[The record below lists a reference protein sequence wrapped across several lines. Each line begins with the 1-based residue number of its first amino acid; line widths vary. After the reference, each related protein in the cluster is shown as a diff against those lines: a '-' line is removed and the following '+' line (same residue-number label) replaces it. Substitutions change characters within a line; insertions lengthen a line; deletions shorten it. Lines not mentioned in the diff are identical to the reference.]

1 MERFIG
7 NVLAFPASPDLTP
20 AEYNKDLKT
29 LNDFLSKLPA
39 TALVGTRDSDP
50 LELLDNRANSLG
62 ILYTFLARL
71 SVDKNEIHQLWPK
84 LIDFFSEF
92 DGRQTRLSKDHLLA
106 VLKVLLQFCDACNKP
121 ILALR
126 PLEHT
131 ITQLNYPTGAKMFS
145 SLHTKF
151 VKRCLDARS
160 FRAALAILDVDIEE
174 FPVKGS
180 DKDVTYRD
188 VLQYF
193 LYGSMVYIAMKK
205 WRRASDFLQFVLSY
219 PATGNTVSQVQVDA
233 FKKFVLVTLMLEGRN
248 FQLPKSIPAPTA
260 RACRTLGRPYEAFA
274 TAYATGNPDL
284 LRREAA
290 LVKEIFQAD
299 GNWGIA
305 EQCLENFRRLG
316 IKALTS
322 TYSTLSIEA
331 IASRDLDVLGSKAT
345 TTSPEELERYILDMI
360 DRKEIKASLS
370 HSSTTGTSTS
380 CMVSFHDL
388 PASEIDILKDLEA
401 QISRTVQITNQARQ
415 LDKKLGLSKEW
426 INYTSKKRG
435 AAGGATD
442 HIDQGFEE
450 MDDYPVPSRVGMLDM
465 AALGG
470 IVGGGGMEGPGFQD
484 YMGQYDPADDDMQPD
499 YDE

>member
-7 NVLAFPASPDLTP
+7 SVLAFPASPDLTP

-29 LNDFLSKLPA
+29 LNDILAKLSA
-39 TALVGTRDSDP
+39 QALVGTRDSDP

-62 ILYTFLARL
+62 ILYAFFARL

-92 DGRQTRLSKDHLLA
+92 DGKQIKFSKDQLLA

-121 ILALR
+121 ILALK

-131 ITQLNYPTGAKMFS
+131 ITQLNYSTGARTFS

-151 VKRCLDARS
+151 VKKCLDARS
-160 FRAALAILDVDIEE
+160 YRAALPILDIDIEE

-180 DKDVTYRD
+180 DKDVTYRE

-193 LYGSMVYIAMKK
+193 LYGAMIYMATKK

-219 PATGNTVSQVQVDA
+219 PAIGTTVSQIQVDA

-248 FQLPKSIPAPTA
+248 FQLPKTIPQSTA
-260 RACRTLGRPYEAFA
+260 RACRIVGRPYEAFA
-274 TAYATGNPDL
+274 TAYATGNPDI

-290 LVKEIFQAD
+290 LVKEVFQTD

-331 IASRDLDVLGSKAT
+331 IASRDLDVLGSRAST
-345 TTSPEELERYILDMI
+345 ISPEELERYILDMI

-370 HSSTTGTSTS
+370 HSSTNDGSTS

-388 PASEIDILKDLEA
+388 PASETDILKDLEA
-401 QISRTVQITNQARQ
+401 QIARTVQITNQARQ

-426 INYTSKKRG
+426 INFTSKKRG
-435 AAGGATD
+435 GPGGAND
-442 HIDQGFEE
+442 HVDQGFEE
-450 MDDYPVPSRVGMLDM
+450 MDDYPIQGRGGIIDM
-465 AALGG
+465 AAIAGM
-470 IVGGGGMEGPGFQD
+470 VGGVETQGFHD
-484 YMGQYDPADDDMQPD
+484 YMGAYDPADDDMQPD
-499 YDE
+499 YDD

>member
-7 NVLAFPASPDLTP
+7 NVIAFPSSPDLTS

-29 LNDFLSKLPA
+29 LTDFLSKLSA
-39 TALVGTRDSDP
+39 QTLAGNRDSDP

-62 ILYTFLARL
+62 VLYTFFARL
-71 SVDKNEIHQLWPK
+71 SVDKNEIQHLWPK
-84 LIDFFSEF
+84 LVDFFSEF
-92 DGRQTRLSKDHLLA
+92 DGRQTKFSKDQLLA
-106 VLKVLLQFCDACNKP
+106 VLKCLLQFCDACNKP
-121 ILALR
+121 IITLR
-126 PLEHT
+126 PLAHT

-151 VKRCLDARS
+151 VKKCLDARS
-160 FRAALAILDVDIEE
+160 FRAALPILDVDIEE
-174 FPVKGS
+174 FPAKGS
-180 DKDVTYRD
+180 DKDVTYRE

-193 LYGSMVYIAMKK
+193 LYGAMIYMTMKK

-219 PATGNTVSQVQVDA
+219 PGTGTAVTQIQVDA

-248 FQLPKSIPAPTA
+248 FQLPKTIPQATA
-260 RACRTLGRPYEAFA
+260 KACRILGRPYEAFA

-290 LVKEIFQAD
+290 LVREIFMAD

-331 IASRDLDVLGSKAT
+331 IASRDLDVLGSRAGN
-345 TTSPEELERYILDMI
+345 TSPEELERYILDMI
-360 DRKEIKASLS
+360 DRKEVKASLS
-370 HSSTTGTSTS
+370 HSPTNQNSTS

-388 PASEIDILKDLEA
+388 PASETDILKDLEA
-401 QISRTVQITNQARQ
+401 QIARTVQITNQARQ

-426 INYTSKKRG
+426 INFTGKKRG
-435 AAGGATD
+435 PGGAAD
-442 HIDQGFEE
+442 HVDQGFEE
-450 MDDYPVPSRVGMLDM
+450 MDDYPIQGRGGIIDMATIGGMVGM
-465 AALGG
+465 
-470 IVGGGGMEGPGFQD
+470 ETQGFHD
-484 YMGQYDPADDDMQPD
+484 YMGAYDPADDDMRPD
-499 YDE
+499 YDD